1 VTAMAA
7 ARPTHEVRW
16 LRLDRDLRRRVVRA
30 VRKGQV
36 VSDSLD
42 SPYAAGY
49 AEASLHWLSHR
60 GRLRP
65 FHLLVAIVLVVRLM
79 VTGSWHLA
87 SLVYPLV
94 GFGFVKLRTPALR
107 RRLSTARDGNAELAA
122 SARLPAVR
130 VAMPGHA
137 WLEPGS
143 RRRRRLLVSLSVVLV
158 ALIGMIVIATTA
170 TAAPRHH

>member
-1 VTAMAA
+1 VVAMAA
-7 ARPTHEVRW
+7 AGPTHEVRW

-36 VSDSLD
+36 VSDPLD
-42 SPYAAGY
+42 SPYAVGY
-49 AEASLHWLSHR
+49 AEASLDWFSHR

-65 FHLLVAIVLVVRLM
+65 FYLLVAIVLVVRLM

-94 GFGFVKLRTPALR
+94 GFGFVKLRAPGLR
-107 RRLSTARDGNAELAA
+107 RRLSTAGDANAELAA
-122 SARLPAVR
+122 RARLPAVR

-143 RRRRRLLVSLSVVLV
+143 RRRRRLLVSLTVVFV
-158 ALIGMIVIATTA
+158 ALTGMIVIATMA
-170 TAAPRHH
+170 IPAQHHH